1 MEALPS
7 RRQTE
12 GEETCT
18 RICRL
23 TRMISRMTMTTD
35 MVTKMAEDMGLT
47 RRICTTEDSNMNNN
61 SSGDII
67 EDLKGG

>member
-12 GEETCT
+12 GEETCMG
-18 RICRL
+18 ICRL

-35 MVTKMAEDMGLT
+35 MVTKMTEDMGLT
-47 RRICTTEDSNMNNN
+47 RRRCTTEDSNMNNN

-67 EDLKGG
+67 EDLSGG